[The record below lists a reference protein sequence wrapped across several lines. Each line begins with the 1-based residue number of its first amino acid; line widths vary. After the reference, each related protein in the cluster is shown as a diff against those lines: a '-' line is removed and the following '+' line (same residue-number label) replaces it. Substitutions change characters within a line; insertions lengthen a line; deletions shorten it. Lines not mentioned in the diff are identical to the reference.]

1 MVAVEL
7 GAAGRAGA
15 GTVAAAG
22 APLHRDAELPDGFW
36 YGVKRRMLGPPLVTE
51 QLQEQRLSRPLALGV
66 LSCDGLSSAAYG
78 TEEILYALLP
88 FFGIAAFTLVLPM
101 TLLVLLGVFLVV
113 LSYREVVSVY
123 TRAGG
128 SYVVARENFGP
139 RVAQVAAV
147 ALLIDYVV
155 TVAVQTAAGSAA
167 IVSAFPA
174 LSRIPV
180 IGPKILLVISL
191 VAICF
196 MCLGNLRGLREAGR
210 IFAFPTYLFAGSVV
224 LMIVTGVIRELTGG
238 LPHVQTGAGTVSIGS
253 HSGLIAFGAIYIMAR
268 AFANGGSSLTGIEAV
283 SNAVSALRPPEGRN
297 ARQIL
302 AMQGSIVA
310 VLIAG
315 ISWLA
320 HVTHATP
327 YTAGF
332 PTVIAQEAKLI
343 FGSTAAGQLMFF
355 ALQAATAAIL
365 FTGGNTSF
373 TGFPFLAS
381 FVAEDSF
388 LPRWLTRR
396 GHRLVFSNGIILL
409 AVLSLAL
416 MLVAGATVDALI
428 PFYAIGVFT
437 GFAMA
442 GFGMA
447 KYHRRTREPGWRR
460 KLVIN
465 TAGGIYTA
473 LVVVL
478 FAVVKFTE
486 GAWLIVI
493 LFPVL
498 VYALIRLNRQ
508 YRKEAAIL
516 DNPDQP
522 DLRLPTP
529 NYSRRVVLLLVDS
542 YDLATIAALRY
553 AKSLR
558 PQVLHAVHFS
568 LDSTRADKLRQQW
581 LEAGTGVA
589 LELADCPDRR
599 LAHAAARLAASEAA
613 PGTHVTIVL
622 PRRSYSPLAGRLLHD
637 HTADRIARVVSHVPG
652 AAATIIPFD
661 VQHKVETIH
670 ARRARAAREGG
681 LHDYEWPVPPPGIDP
696 IGSLRAPGQVT
707 VQGRLHAAQVRP
719 VGGNNVLACDVA
731 DSSGDL
737 TALFYGRTHITGMEP
752 GRRIRLEGMVGTG
765 ADGRPAMINPRYE
778 LLP

>member
-1 MVAVEL
+1 MVAVEAESAESAKV
-7 GAAGRAGA
+7 GA
-15 GTVAAAG
+15 VAG
-22 APLHRDAELPDGFW
+22 APLHRDAEVPEGFW
-36 YGVKRRMLGPPLVTE
+36 YGVKRRALGPPLVTE
-51 QLQEQRLSRPLALGV
+51 QLREQRLSRPLALGV

-101 TLLVLLGVFLVV
+101 TLLVLFGVLLVV

-191 VAICF
+191 VAICL

-210 IFAFPTYLFAGSVV
+210 IFALPTYLFAGSVV
-224 LMIVTGVIRELTGG
+224 LMIVTGVTRELTGG
-238 LPHVQTGAGTVSIGS
+238 LPHVTTGAGTVSIGS

-332 PTVIAQEAKLI
+332 PTVIAQEAKLV
-343 FGSTAAGQLMFF
+343 FGSTPAGQIMFF
-355 ALQAATAAIL
+355 ALQVATAAIL

-409 AVLSLAL
+409 AVLSLSL

-447 KYHRRTREPGWRR
+447 KYHRRTREAGWRR
-460 KLVIN
+460 RRIIN
-465 TAGGIYTA
+465 MAGGIYTA

-508 YRKEAAIL
+508 YRTEAAIL
-516 DNPDQP
+516 DSPGQA

-558 PQVLHAVHFS
+558 PQVLRAVHFS

-581 LEAGTGVA
+581 LDAGTGVA

-613 PGTHVTIVL
+613 APGTHVTIVL
-622 PRRSYSPLAGRLLHD
+622 PRRSYPPLAGRLLHD
-637 HTADRIARVVSHVPG
+637 HTADRIARVVSHVPS

-670 ARRARAAREGG
+670 ARRARAAHEGG
-681 LHDYEWPVPPPGIDP
+681 LHDYEWPVPPPGTDP
-696 IGSLRAPGQVT
+696 IGSLRPARQAT
-707 VQGRLHAAQVRP
+707 VQGRLHAAEVRP

-752 GRRIRLEGMVGTG
+752 GCRIRLQGMVGTG
-765 ADGRPAMINPRYE
+765 DDGRPAMINPRYE
-778 LLP
+778 LLR

>member
-1 MVAVEL
+1 MVA
-7 GAAGRAGA
+7 ADGR
-15 GTVAAAG
+15 VAEPSPPS
-22 APLHRDAELPDGFW
+22 APEPLLHRVGEVPDGFW
-36 YGVKRRMLGPPLVTE
+36 YAVKRRVLGPPLVTE
-51 QLQEQRLSRPLALGV
+51 QLSSQRLSRPLALGV

-88 FFGIAAFTLVLPM
+88 FFGLAAFTLVLPM
-101 TLLVLLGVFLVV
+101 TLLVLFGVALVV

-174 LSRIPV
+174 LSAIPV
-180 IGPKILLVISL
+180 IGPKILLVIS
-191 VAICF
+191 VTAIGV
-196 MCLGNLRGLREAGR
+196 MCLANLRGLREAGR
-210 IFAFPTYLFAGSVV
+210 IFALPTYLFAGSVV
-224 LMIVTGVIRELTGG
+224 LMIVTGVARELTGR
-238 LPHVQTGAGTVSIGS
+238 LPHVVTHAGTVGIGS
-253 HSGLIAFGAIYIMAR
+253 HSGLIAFGALYIMAR

-320 HVTHATP
+320 HAIHATP

-332 PTVIAQEAKLI
+332 PTVLAQEAGVV
-343 FGSTAAGQLMFF
+343 FGSGPAGRIIFYI
-355 ALQAATAAIL
+355 LQAATAAIL

-409 AVLSLAL
+409 AALSLTL
-416 MLVAGATVDALI
+416 MLIAGATVDALI

-447 KYHRRTREPGWRR
+447 RYHRRTRERGWRR
-460 KLVIN
+460 RRVIN
-465 TAGGIYTA
+465 LAGGIYTA
-473 LVVVL
+473 LVVLL

-493 LFPVL
+493 LFPLL
-498 VYALIRLNRQ
+498 VWALIRLNRQ
-508 YRKEAAIL
+508 YRTETAIL
-516 DNPDQP
+516 DHPEGAG
-522 DLRLPTP
+522 LRSQAP

-542 YDLATIAALRY
+542 YDLATIAGLKY

-558 PQVLHAVHFS
+558 PQVLRAVHFS
-568 LDSTRADKLRQQW
+568 LDSARADKLRRQW
-581 LEAGTGVA
+581 LEAGTGTA

-599 LAHAAARLAASEAA
+599 LAHAVARLAAAEAA
-613 PGTHVTIVL
+613 VPGTHVTIAL
-622 PRRSYSPLAGRLLHD
+622 PRRSYPPLAGRLLHD
-637 HTADRIARVVSHVPG
+637 HTADRIARVVSHIPG
-652 AAATIIPFD
+652 ATATIVPFD
-661 VQHKVETIH
+661 VQHKVQTIG
-670 ARRARAAREGG
+670 AKRARAAHEDG
-681 LHDYEWPVPPPGIDP
+681 LHDYEWPVPPPGTDP
-696 IGSLRAPGQVT
+696 IGSLRPSGRAT
-707 VQGRLHAAQVRP
+707 VQGRLHTAQVRP
-719 VGGNNVLACDVA
+719 VSGTSVLACEIA
-731 DSSGDL
+731 DSTGDL
-737 TALFYGRTHITGMEP
+737 TALFYGRTQIAGLDP
-752 GRRIRLEGMVGTG
+752 GCRIRLHGMVGTG
-765 ADGRPAMINPRYE
+765 DDGRPTMTNPGYE
-778 LLP
+778 LLR